1 MLCSVAPCN
10 NYKRSG
16 GRRTPFVITI
26 CAASVSGGMDSSVKK
41 IIYILLLSCVLI
53 TGCEKNKKIDID
65 KVQSSVN
72 EYYDEFRAG
81 YLRGEIAVTNKPLI
95 GRDGEITR
103 YTDKN
108 GNILRYTLVICG
120 ETGKILYEYYFM
132 KEYIYINILD
142 ENYTSPIY
150 EKTPYILYRTLKE
163 GVVYK
168 NTIYRLENGE
178 AIESDARTMGLFY
191 KTEEELSDLMNE
203 S

>member
-1 MLCSVAPCN
+1 MTTNDLNQSKEINFNDLVVEEGLGKYKKIFNKKEIENVILNFN
-10 NYKRSG
+10 NKK
-16 GRRTPFVITI
+16 FNKKDLELIFKDI
-26 CAASVSGGMDSSVKK
+26 FLNFEKK
-41 IIYILLLSCVLI
+41 II
-53 TGCEKNKKIDID
+53 
-65 KVQSSVN
+65 
-72 EYYDEFRAG
+72 
-81 YLRGEIAVTNKPLI
+81 LR
-95 GRDGEITR
+95 
-103 YTDKN
+103 
-108 GNILRYTLVICG
+108 
-120 ETGKILYEYYFM
+120 
-132 KEYIYINILD
+132 NILD

>member
-53 TGCEKNKKIDID
+53 TGCAKNKKIDID

-108 GNILRYTLVICG
+108 GNIIVDDIL
-120 ETGKILYEYYFM
+120 EGKYYL
-132 KEYIYINILD
+132 KEVKAKNGYILD
-142 ENYTSPIY
+142 NKLIEIDIKYQENIDIEISNNKIEVKAEPKPKKV
-150 EKTPYILYRTLKE
+150 ERILPVTGY
-163 GVVYK
+163 
-168 NTIYRLENGE
+168 
-178 AIESDARTMGLFY
+178 
-191 KTEEELSDLMNE
+191 
-203 S
+203 

>member
-53 TGCEKNKKIDID
+53 TGCAKNKKIDID

-95 GRDGEITR
+95 GRD
-103 YTDKN
+103 
-108 GNILRYTLVICG
+108 
-120 ETGKILYEYYFM
+120 
-132 KEYIYINILD
+132 
-142 ENYTSPIY
+142 
-150 EKTPYILYRTLKE
+150 
-163 GVVYK
+163 
-168 NTIYRLENGE
+168 
-178 AIESDARTMGLFY
+178 
-191 KTEEELSDLMNE
+191 
-203 S
+203 